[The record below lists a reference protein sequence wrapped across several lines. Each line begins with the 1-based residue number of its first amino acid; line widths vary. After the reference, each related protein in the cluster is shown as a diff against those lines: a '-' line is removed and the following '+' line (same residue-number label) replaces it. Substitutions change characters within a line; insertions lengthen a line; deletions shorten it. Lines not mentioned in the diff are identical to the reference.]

1 MASAKEEAEANL
13 RELEN
18 VRGQLEQD
26 RETALRE
33 LEEQKQRFGIPDHP
47 LVMSLLYV
55 MKYNTTENDGQFK
68 RAVN

>member
-26 RETALRE
+26 RENALKE
-33 LEEQKQRFGIPDHP
+33 LDEQKR
-47 LVMSLLYV
+47 
-55 MKYNTTENDGQFK
+55 
-68 RAVN
+68 R